1 MIMEELAKK
10 IEEEILNHV
19 REPEIPDRE
28 VNLLDF
34 GARGDE
40 RTDCSESFKRAI
52 EELSKQGGGRLIV
65 PEGVFLTGPIHLK
78 SNIELHVK
86 GTIKFIP
93 DPERYLPVVLTRFEG
108 IELYNYSPLV
118 YALDC
123 KNVAI
128 TGSGVLDGSADN
140 EHWWPWK
147 GKKDFGWK
155 EGLPNQQEDVK
166 KLKEMA
172 ERGTPVE
179 ERVFGKGHYLRP
191 SFVQFYRCRNVLVED
206 VKIINSPM
214 WCVHP
219 VLSENVII
227 RNIEISSTGPNNDG
241 IDPESCKY
249 MLIEKCRFDTG
260 DDSVV
265 IKSGRDADG
274 RRIGVPSEYILVRD
288 NLVISQAS
296 HGGLVIGSE
305 MSGGV
310 RNVVARNNV
319 YMNVERALR
328 LKTNSRRGGY
338 MENIFFIDNVAVN
351 VSEEVIR
358 INLRY
363 DNEEGE
369 YLPVVRSVFVKNL
382 KATGGKYALRIE
394 GLENDYVKDILIS
407 DTIMEGAK
415 ISVLLEFGQ
424 LGMENVIM
432 NGSRF
437 EKLYIEGKAL
447 LK

>member
-19 REPEIPDRE
+19 REPQIPDRE

-34 GARGDE
+34 GARGDR

-123 KNVAI
+123 ENVAI

-191 SFVQFYRCRNVLVED
+191 SFVQFYRCRNVLVEG

-338 MENIFFIDNVAVN
+338 MENIFFIDNVAMN

-382 KATGGKYALRIE
+382 KATGGKYAVRIE

-407 DTIMEGAK
+407 DTIIEGAK

>member
-1 MIMEELAKK
+1 MLEKAKRV
-10 IEEEILNHV
+10 EEEILNHV
-19 REPEIPDRE
+19 KEPEIPDRVVE
-28 VNLLDF
+28 ITEF
-34 GARGDE
+34 GAIGDGKA
-40 RTDCSESFKRAI
+40 DCTESFRKAI
-52 EELSKQGGGRLIV
+52 EFLSEQGGGRLVV
-65 PEGVFLTGPIHLK
+65 PHGVFLTGPIHLK
-78 SNIELHVK
+78 SNIELHVL
-86 GTIKFIP
+86 GTIKFIS
-93 DPERYLPVVLTRFEG
+93 DPKRYLPVVLTRFEG
-108 IELYNYSPLV
+108 IELYNYSPLI

-123 KNVAI
+123 ENVAI

-147 GKKDFGWK
+147 GKKEFGWK
-155 EGLPNQQEDVK
+155 EGTPSQNEDVK

-172 ERGTPVE
+172 EKGTPVE
-179 ERVFGKGHYLRP
+179 ERIFGEGHYLRP
-191 SFVQFYRCRNVLVED
+191 SFIQFYRCRNVLMKG
-206 VKIINSPM
+206 VKVVNSPM

-227 RNIEISSTGPNNDG
+227 RGIEISSTGPNNDG
-241 IDPESCKY
+241 IDPESCRY
-249 MLIEKCRFDTG
+249 VLIENCRFDTG

-274 RRIGVPSEYILVRD
+274 RRINVPSEYILVR
-288 NLVISQAS
+288 NNIVLSQAS

-310 RNVVARNNV
+310 KNVVARNNV

-338 MENIFFIDNVAVN
+338 MENIFFVDNVVID

-369 YLPVVRSVFVKNL
+369 YPPVVRNVFVKNL
-382 KATGGKYALRIE
+382 KATGGKYAIRVE
-394 GLENDYVKDILIS
+394 GLENDFVKDVMIS
-407 DTIMEGAK
+407 DTIIEGAK

-424 LGMENVIM
+424 IGMENVTI

-437 EKLYIEGKAL
+437 EKLYLEGKAL

>member
-1 MIMEELAKK
+1 MEELAKK

-19 REPEIPDRE
+19 REPQIPDRE

-34 GARGDE
+34 GARGDR

-123 KNVAI
+123 ENVAI

-191 SFVQFYRCRNVLVED
+191 SFVQFYRCRNVLVEG

-338 MENIFFIDNVAVN
+338 MENIFFIDNVAMN

-382 KATGGKYALRIE
+382 KATGGKYAVRIE

-407 DTIMEGAK
+407 DTIIEGAK

>member
-1 MIMEELAKK
+1 MRMLEKAKRV
-10 IEEEILNHV
+10 EEEILNHV
-19 REPEIPDRE
+19 KEPEIPDRVVE
-28 VNLLDF
+28 ITEF
-34 GARGDE
+34 GAIGDGKA
-40 RTDCSESFKRAI
+40 DCTESFRKAI
-52 EELSKQGGGRLIV
+52 EFLSEQGGGRLVV
-65 PEGVFLTGPIHLK
+65 PHGVFLTGPIHLK
-78 SNIELHVK
+78 SNIELHVL
-86 GTIKFIP
+86 GTIKFIS
-93 DPERYLPVVLTRFEG
+93 DPKRYLPVVLTRFEG
-108 IELYNYSPLV
+108 IELYNYSPLI

-123 KNVAI
+123 ENVAI

-147 GKKDFGWK
+147 GKKEFGWK
-155 EGLPNQQEDVK
+155 EGTPSQNEDVK

-172 ERGTPVE
+172 EKGTPVE
-179 ERVFGKGHYLRP
+179 ERIFGEGHYLRP
-191 SFVQFYRCRNVLVED
+191 SFIQFYRCRNVLMKG
-206 VKIINSPM
+206 VKVVNSPM

-227 RNIEISSTGPNNDG
+227 RGIEISSTGPNNDG
-241 IDPESCKY
+241 IDPESCRY
-249 MLIEKCRFDTG
+249 VLIENCRFDTG

-274 RRIGVPSEYILVRD
+274 RRINVPSEYILVR
-288 NLVISQAS
+288 NNIVLSQAS

-310 RNVVARNNV
+310 KNVVARNNV

-338 MENIFFIDNVAVN
+338 MENIFFVDNVVID

-369 YLPVVRSVFVKNL
+369 YPPVVRNVFVKNL
-382 KATGGKYALRIE
+382 KATGGKYAIRVE
-394 GLENDYVKDILIS
+394 GLENDFVKDVMIS
-407 DTIMEGAK
+407 DTIIEGAK

-424 LGMENVIM
+424 IGMENVTI

-437 EKLYIEGKAL
+437 EKLYLEGKAL

>member
-1 MIMEELAKK
+1 MEELAKK
-10 IEEEILNHV
+10 IEEEILNYV

-34 GARGDE
+34 GARGDG
-40 RTDCSESFKRAI
+40 RTDCTESFKRAI
-52 EELSKQGGGRLIV
+52 EELSKQGGGRLVV

-93 DPERYLPVVLTRFEG
+93 DPERYLPTVLTRFEG
-108 IELYNYSPLV
+108 IELYNYSPLI

-123 KNVAI
+123 ENVAI

-140 EHWWPWK
+140 KHWWPWK

-191 SFVQFYRCRNVLVED
+191 SFVQFYRCRNVLVEG
-206 VKIINSPM
+206 VRIINSPM

-227 RNIEISSTGPNNDG
+227 RNLEISSTGPNNDG
-241 IDPESCKY
+241 IDPESCRY
-249 MLIEKCRFDTG
+249 VLIEGCRFDTG

-274 RRIGVPSEYILVRD
+274 RRIGVPSEYILVKN

-338 MENIFFIDNVAVN
+338 MENILFIDNVAVN

-369 YLPVVRSVFVKNL
+369 YLPVVRNVFVKNL
-382 KATGGKYALRIE
+382 RTTGGKYAVRVE

-407 DTIMEGAK
+407 DTIIEGVK

-424 LGMENVIM
+424 LGMENVVI
-432 NGSRF
+432 NGSKF

>member
-19 REPEIPDRE
+19 REPQIPDRE

-34 GARGDE
+34 GARGDG

-123 KNVAI
+123 ENVAI

-191 SFVQFYRCRNVLVED
+191 SFVQFYRCRNVLVEG

-382 KATGGKYALRIE
+382 KATGGKYAVRIE

-407 DTIMEGAK
+407 DTIIEGAK

>member
-1 MIMEELAKK
+1 MEELAKK

-19 REPEIPDRE
+19 REPQIPDRE

-34 GARGDE
+34 GARGDG

-123 KNVAI
+123 ENVAI

-191 SFVQFYRCRNVLVED
+191 SFVQFYRCRNVLVEG

-382 KATGGKYALRIE
+382 KATGGKYAVRIE

-407 DTIMEGAK
+407 DTIIEGAK

>member
-1 MIMEELAKK
+1 MKMLERAKRV
-10 IEEEILNHV
+10 EEEILNHV
-19 REPEIPDRE
+19 KEPEIPDRVVE
-28 VNLLDF
+28 ITEF
-34 GARGDE
+34 GAIGDGK
-40 RTDCSESFKRAI
+40 TDCTESFRKAI
-52 EELSKQGGGRLIV
+52 EFLLEQGGGRLVV
-65 PEGVFLTGPIHLK
+65 PYGVFLTGPIHLK
-78 SNIELHVK
+78 SNIELRVL

-93 DPERYLPVVLTRFEG
+93 DPKRYLPVVLTRFEG
-108 IELYNYSPLV
+108 IELYNYSPLI

-123 KNVAI
+123 ENVAI

-147 GKKDFGWK
+147 GKKEFGWR
-155 EGLPNQQEDVK
+155 EGTPSQHEDVK

-172 ERGTPVE
+172 EKGTPVE
-179 ERVFGKGHYLRP
+179 ERIFGEGHYLRP
-191 SFVQFYRCRNVLVED
+191 SFIQFYRCRNVLMEG
-206 VKIINSPM
+206 VKVVNSPM

-227 RNIEISSTGPNNDG
+227 RGIEISSTGPNNDG
-241 IDPESCKY
+241 IDPESCRY
-249 MLIEKCRFDTG
+249 VLIENCRFDTG

-274 RRIGVPSEYILVRD
+274 RRINVPSEYILVR
-288 NLVISQAS
+288 NNIVLSRAS

-310 RNVVARNNV
+310 KNVVARNNV

-338 MENIFFIDNVAVN
+338 MENIFFVDNVAID

-369 YLPVVRSVFVKNL
+369 YPPVVRNVFVKNL
-382 KATGGKYALRIE
+382 KATGGKYAIRVE
-394 GLENDYVKDILIS
+394 GLENDFVKDVLIS
-407 DTIMEGAK
+407 DTIIEGAK

-424 LGMENVIM
+424 IGMENVTI

-437 EKLYIEGKAL
+437 EKLYLEGKAL

>member
-1 MIMEELAKK
+1 MKMLERAKRV
-10 IEEEILNHV
+10 EEEILNNV
-19 REPEIPDRE
+19 KEPEIPDRVVE
-28 VNLLDF
+28 ITEF
-34 GARGDE
+34 GAIGDGK
-40 RTDCSESFKRAI
+40 TDCTESFRKAI
-52 EELSKQGGGRLIV
+52 EFLSEQGGGRLVV
-65 PEGVFLTGPIHLK
+65 PYGVFLTGPIHLK
-78 SNIELHVK
+78 SNIELHAL

-93 DPERYLPVVLTRFEG
+93 DPKRYLPVVLTRFEG
-108 IELYNYSPLV
+108 IELYNYSPLI

-123 KNVAI
+123 ENVAI

-147 GKKDFGWK
+147 GKKEFGWR
-155 EGLPNQQEDVK
+155 EGTPSQHEDVK

-172 ERGTPVE
+172 EKGTPVE
-179 ERVFGKGHYLRP
+179 ERVFGEGHYLRP
-191 SFVQFYRCRNVLVED
+191 SFIQFYRCRNVLMEG
-206 VKIINSPM
+206 VKVVNSPM

-227 RNIEISSTGPNNDG
+227 RGIEISSTGPNNDG
-241 IDPESCKY
+241 IDPESCRY
-249 MLIEKCRFDTG
+249 VLIENCRFDTG

-274 RRIGVPSEYILVRD
+274 RRINVPSEYILVR
-288 NLVISQAS
+288 NNIVLSRAS

-310 RNVVARNNV
+310 KNVVARNNV

-338 MENIFFIDNVAVN
+338 MENIFFVDNVAID

-369 YLPVVRSVFVKNL
+369 YPPVVRNVFVKNL
-382 KATGGKYALRIE
+382 KATGGKYAIRVE
-394 GLENDYVKDILIS
+394 GLENDFVKDVLIS
-407 DTIMEGAK
+407 DTIIEGAK

-424 LGMENVIM
+424 IGMENVTI

-437 EKLYIEGKAL
+437 EKLYLEGKAL

>member
-1 MIMEELAKK
+1 
-10 IEEEILNHV
+10 
-19 REPEIPDRE
+19 
-28 VNLLDF
+28 
-34 GARGDE
+34 
-40 RTDCSESFKRAI
+40 
-52 EELSKQGGGRLIV
+52 
-65 PEGVFLTGPIHLK
+65 LK

-93 DPERYLPVVLTRFEG
+93 DPERYLPVVLTKFEG

-394 GLENDYVKDILIS
+394 GLENDYVKDIMIS